1 MRYLCLFLF
10 ISALTGSG
18 CATTEPSGERE
29 NEIEEVSV
37 ETEEEQLPAWYTPGK
52 IGEAAGGRLSGFG
65 TALGSEPEWTV
76 ANATRQA
83 NVNLR
88 FWIDEQ
94 LEEVRRR
101 IEESD
106 ERAADR
112 DFILDLR
119 NSLVS
124 LELSKLP
131 EQQEIFEDNGT
142 IRVLVR
148 IRVDASEILEI
159 LDRQLESHDEI
170 WGKLRSSGF
179 LQSWQTR

>member
-1 MRYLCLFLF
+1 MKMLSCFIF
-10 ISALTGSG
+10 ISILAGFG
-18 CATTEPSGERE
+18 CATHEPAVERE
-29 NEIEEVSV
+29 NEAEDLPVGV
-37 ETEEEQLPAWYTPGK
+37 EEEQLPAWYTPGK

-94 LEEVRRR
+94 LETARRQ

-106 ERAADR
+106 ERVADR

-148 IRVDASEILEI
+148 IRVDASKILEI

-170 WGKLRSSGF
+170 RGKLRSSGF